1 MLDPYEIRDKIPPMK
16 DLSADNITQNVHTI
30 NSLCEDLRLKFL
42 MKRLVTHL
50 HDFARETRLT
60 SEEWMASIKFLTET
74 GHTCTELRQEF
85 ILLSDILGLSL
96 VVDSINHPK
105 PPESTEG
112 TLLGPFHTHDALD
125 LAHGELLSHD
135 PKGEPLLV
143 LCTVKDTKG
152 RPIEGVTV
160 DIWETDS
167 SGHYDTQYEDR
178 QVPDGRGVIKSDKDG
193 VFWFK
198 AINPVPYPIPHDGPV
213 GKLLATLH
221 RHPYRPSHLHFMFE
235 KEGYDHLITALYLR
249 GDPFEVSDAV
259 FGVKSSLLVDIHE
272 TDEATAN
279 TYGVEPGT
287 KLLKRDFV
295 LVSDEDTKRI
305 RTEKSRQ
312 ALDASGIK
320 YKFWNGLPIED
331 VD

>member
-1 MLDPYEIRDKIPPMK
+1 MK

-30 NSLCEDLRLKFL
+30 NSLCENPRLKFL
-42 MKRLVTHL
+42 MRRLVNHI

-60 SEEWMASIKFLTET
+60 SEEWMASIEFLTET
-74 GHTCTELRQEF
+74 GHTCTDLRQEF

-105 PPESTEG
+105 PPQSTQG

-125 LAHGELLSHD
+125 LANGEMLSHD

-143 LCTVKDTKG
+143 LCTIKDTDG
-152 RPIEGVTV
+152 RPIEGVAV

-167 SGHYDTQYEDR
+167 SGHYDTHLRTNKYADR

-198 AINPVPYPIPHDGPV
+198 AINPVPYPIPSDGPV
-213 GKLLATLH
+213 GKLLEKLH
-221 RHPYRPSHLHFMFE
+221 RHSYRPSHMHFMFE
-235 KEGYDHLITALYLR
+235 KTGFDHLITALYLR

-259 FGVKSSLLVDIHE
+259 FGVKSSLLVDIHK
-272 TDEATAN
+272 TDEATVKK
-279 TYGVEPGT
+279 YGVEPGT
-287 KLLKRDFV
+287 KLLKHDFV
-295 LVSDEDTKRI
+295 LVSDEDSKRL
-305 RTEKSRQ
+305 REEKNKQ
-312 ALDASGIK
+312 ALDAAGIK
-320 YKFWNGLPIED
+320 FKLWNGLPVEE